1 LKPETQLVE
10 HVFLNLFQEK
20 TPIKEQTPSKVS
32 IPQSCESC
40 PLYAGVIEIKG
51 KPAMVCI
58 LRVENKEPLFKYH
71 PLDEAKLCSLKPIYI
86 SKATQGKYESRIEAI
101 DVQLQR
107 AEENEDILQRKDDYY
122 EKLRKTLIQRDLDQ
136 KSLEAYGETLKKELR
151 ETKRKLEPMQNLI
164 GERDR
169 LKSGN
174 EKMVNGLLERD
185 EKIAILQTDNGYKQ
199 DVIEGQCEKISKL
212 SESEILKEFKLSESK
227 FLKETDSLHIQLNEK
242 NKLIDDYALDIKKWE
257 ALTQKQKQTLS
268 EAISQMKGALM
279 EFRQFLPTSVE
290 PHAIGEYIR
299 AMQKK
304 IEKLES
310 YLEIISI

>member
-40 PLYAGVIEIKG
+40 PLYAGVIENKG
-51 KPAMVCI
+51 KPTMVCI
-58 LRVENKEPLFKYH
+58 LRKENEEPIFKYH

-86 SKATQGKYESRIEAI
+86 SKPTQRRYESHIEMLNAE
-101 DVQLQR
+101 LQR
-107 AEENEDILQRKDDYY
+107 AIENEDLLQRKDDYY
-122 EKLRKTLIQRDLDQ
+122 AELRKTLIQRDLDI
-136 KSLEAYGETLKKELR
+136 KTSTAYTDELEGKLKETN
-151 ETKRKLEPMQNLI
+151 RKLKPMEDLLE
-164 GERDR
+164 ERDR
-169 LKSGN
+169 LKGGN
-174 EKMVNGLLERD
+174 ERMANGLLERD
-185 EKIAILQTDNGYKQ
+185 EKIAILETDNGYKQ
-199 DVIEGQCEKISKL
+199 ELIKEQCERISKL
-212 SESEILKEFKLSESK
+212 SESEILKASELTEKK
-227 FLKETDSLHIQLNEK
+227 FLEENDSLHTQLKEK
-242 NKLIDDYALDIKKWE
+242 DKLIEDYALDIQKWE
-257 ALTQKQKQTLS
+257 ALTKKQKQTLS

-304 IEKLES
+304 VENLEG
-310 YLEIISI
+310 YLQTIST